1 MWARNSGTAPLLDCH
16 LLILRHFLIFLL
28 VLDMPLERH
37 TSFVDYSDAY
47 LHIDALCI

>member
-16 LLILRHFLIFLL
+16 LLIFLL